1 MSPDA
6 LTPEHLT
13 ELLAAFGIAPIGH
26 RDTRT
31 VIVLTIEQG
40 QLDVLC
46 DRFEGERCMQR
57 FTTTK
62 RITRL
67 AVVP

>member
-1 MSPDA
+1 MSPAA
-6 LTPEHLT
+6 LTPERLN
-13 ELLAAFGIAPIGH
+13 ELLAEFGIDPIRH
-26 RDTRT
+26 ADTRT
-31 VIVLTIEQG
+31 VIVLTVEPG

-46 DRFEGERCMQR
+46 DRFEGDRCMQR

-67 AVVP
+67 AVT